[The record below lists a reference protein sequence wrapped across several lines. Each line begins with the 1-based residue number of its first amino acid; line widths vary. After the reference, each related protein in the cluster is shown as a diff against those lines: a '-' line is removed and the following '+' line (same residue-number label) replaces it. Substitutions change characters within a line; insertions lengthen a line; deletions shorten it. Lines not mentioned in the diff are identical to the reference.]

1 MSEPSSDPAPPAAP
15 ETSLPRWVPVLIGGV
30 LVALAGLAVYTGMQ
44 YRNGTM
50 VSIVRPHK
58 APARPPAG
66 APPGEP
72 EAGASMIFP
81 GESGDNAPAAHPPVN
96 GRSRAV
102 IEGGGPGAGINATVR
117 IWARRGMLIRAVP
130 KDALVYVNE
139 VAVGQANQLASE
151 PYEFPQPGSYTVRVV
166 APGFRE
172 RTYIVTAADNAPNEL
187 ARIEAKLQ
195 KE

>member
-1 MSEPSSDPAPPAAP
+1 MSEPSNDPAPPAAP
-15 ETSLPRWVPVLIGGV
+15 ETSLPRWVPVLIGVV

-44 YRNGTM
+44 YRNGPT

-58 APARPPAG
+58 PARPPAG

-81 GESGDNAPAAHPPVN
+81 GESGDNAPDAHPPVN

-102 IEGGGPGAGINATVR
+102 IEGGDARGISATVR
-117 IWARRGMLIRAVP
+117 IWARRGMLIHAVP

-139 VAVGQANQLASE
+139 VAVGQANQLATE

-166 APGFRE
+166 APGYRE
-172 RTYIVTAADNAPNEL
+172 RTYIVTAAESAPNEL